1 MRPASRKSPVRR
13 RVWNVGRFLVVL
25 GALAATFG
33 IFFLAGFRVTTRA
46 REVAVPDLRGKS
58 VTEANTTLAELG
70 LVLRV
75 DEPRRPDKSVP
86 ADHVISQDLEPGFVV
101 RKARAV
107 RVKVSDGQ
115 REPLIPIVS
124 RLPEQTAADTLSA
137 AQIAVGY
144 RAEVHTANYA
154 SGAVVAQDPDGGQ
167 RSAVVNVLINRG
179 ESNAGYVVP
188 DLIGSLAA
196 KATEVLRSQ
205 SFRVAVSA
213 EVPYPGLPP
222 GVVVRQTPQAG
233 YRIQQTETI
242 TLEVSK

>member
-1 MRPASRKSPVRR
+1 MRSASRKNTARR

-33 IFFLAGFRVTTRA
+33 VFFLAGLRVTTHA
-46 REVAVPDLRGKS
+46 REVTVPDLRGKS
-58 VTEANTTLAELG
+58 VTEATSTLAELG

-75 DEPRRPDKSVP
+75 DELRRADKSVP
-86 ADHVISQDLEPGFVV
+86 ADHVLSQEPEPGYVV
-101 RKARAV
+101 RRARAV
-107 RVKVSDGQ
+107 RIKVSDGQ
-115 REPLIPIVS
+115 REPLIPVVS
-124 RLPEQTAADTLSA
+124 KLPEQTAADTLSA

-144 RAEVHTANYA
+144 RAEIHSAAYA
-154 SGAVVAQDPDGGQ
+154 PGSVVAQDPDGGQ
-167 RSAVVNVLINRG
+167 RAATINVLINRG

-205 SFRVAVSA
+205 NFRVSVSA

-233 YRIQQTETI
+233 YRIPQTETI

>member
-1 MRPASRKSPVRR
+1 MPSAFRKSPVRR

-33 IFFLAGFRVTTRA
+33 IFFLAGFRVTTHA

-58 VTEANTTLAELG
+58 VTDANKTLADLG

-75 DEPRRPDKSVP
+75 EDPRRPDKSVP
-86 ADHVISQDLEPGFVV
+86 ADHVLSQEPEPGFVV

-107 RVKVSDGQ
+107 KVRVSDGQ
-115 REPLIPIVS
+115 RAPVVPVVS
-124 RLPEQTAADTLSA
+124 RLPEQTATDTLSA
-137 AQIAVGY
+137 AQITVGY
-144 RAEVHTANYA
+144 RAEVHAANYA
-154 SGAVVAQDPDGGQ
+154 SGAVVAQDPDPSQ
-167 RSAVVNVLINRG
+167 RSAAVNLLINRG

-188 DLIGSLAA
+188 DLIGSMAA

-205 SFRVAVSA
+205 SFRVSVSA

-242 TLEVSK
+242 TLEISK